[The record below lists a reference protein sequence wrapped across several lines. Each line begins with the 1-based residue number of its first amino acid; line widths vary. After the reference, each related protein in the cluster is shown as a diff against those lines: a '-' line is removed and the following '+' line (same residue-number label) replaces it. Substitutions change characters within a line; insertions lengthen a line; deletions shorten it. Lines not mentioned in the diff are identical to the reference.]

1 MSRNTD
7 TAQAFIDTF
16 NGRDLD
22 AFVATLHPEVEI
34 FSNRGV
40 RRGIEEARAWAT
52 RVRQGVQQRVI
63 VEGMRES
70 GNQVLAMILREWW
83 WEHSE
88 EEHEFAHRD
97 EMALVFRFEDGL
109 IREWRSFEDRA
120 EAERG
125 FGSG

>member
-1 MSRNTD
+1 MSEMTK

-34 FSNRGV
+34 FGNRGV

-52 RVRQGVQQRVI
+52 RVREGVQQRVI
-63 VEGMRES
+63 VEAMRES
-70 GNQVLAMILREWW
+70 GESVLATVVREWW
-83 WEHSE
+83 WEHSD

-97 EMALVFRFEDGL
+97 EMAWLFRFEGGL
-109 IREWRSFEDRA
+109 IREWRPFEDRA
-120 EAERG
+120 EAERR
-125 FGSG
+125 FE